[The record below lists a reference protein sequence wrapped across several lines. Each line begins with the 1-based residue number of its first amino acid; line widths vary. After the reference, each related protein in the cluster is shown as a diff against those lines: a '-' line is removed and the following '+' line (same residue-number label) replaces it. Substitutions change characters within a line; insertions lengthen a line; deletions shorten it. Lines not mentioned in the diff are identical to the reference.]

1 MKILLDEC
9 VTKRLKKYLKEF
21 DVFTVRELRLS
32 GVKNGTLMSYCVEN
46 KFDIL
51 LSIDKNLLHQQ
62 NIEKFAL
69 SIIIFNCVSSK
80 IEELSAFI
88 PSFKSNIE
96 NFKKN
101 QAYLIEK

>member
-69 SIIIFNCVSSK
+69 SIVIFN
-80 IEELSAFI
+80 
-88 PSFKSNIE
+88 
-96 NFKKN
+96 
-101 QAYLIEK
+101 

>member
-9 VTKRLKKYLKEF
+9 ITKRLKKYLKEF
-21 DVFTVRELRLS
+21 DVFTVTELQLS
-32 GVKNGTLMSYCVEN
+32 GIKNGTLMSYCVEN

-62 NIEKFAL
+62 NIERFVL
-69 SIIIFNCVSSK
+69 FIVIFNCVSSK
-80 IEELSAFI
+80 IEELSTFI
-88 PSFKSNIE
+88 PSFKLNIE

-101 QAYLIEK
+101 KAYIIEK

>member
-21 DVFTVRELRLS
+21 EVFTVRELRLS

-69 SIIIFNCVSSK
+69 SIIIFNCVSGK
-80 IEELSAFI
+80 IDSYPPLFHLL
-88 PSFKSNIE
+88 
-96 NFKKN
+96 N
-101 QAYLIEK
+101 QILKTLRKIKHT

>member
-21 DVFTVRELRLS
+21 DVFTVTELQLS
-32 GVKNGTLMSYCVEN
+32 GIKNGTLMSYCVEN

-62 NIEKFAL
+62 KIERFAL
-69 SIIIFNCVSSK
+69 SIVIFNCVSSK
-80 IEELSAFI
+80 IEELSTFI
-88 PSFKSNIE
+88 PSFKLNIE

-101 QAYLIEK
+101 KAYIIEK

>member
-80 IEELSAFI
+80 IEELSTFI